1 MKPWISN
8 LIFAI
13 SEICI
18 ISLSFIFF
26 HDALESMFE
35 RDFTGYLNAMTNAT
49 NYVRFVDL
57 ALLILSIIFLI
68 IKPLRTK
75 FTCFFS
81 ICNILYFLASEC
93 LIFFI

>member
-13 SEICI
+13 LEICI

-26 HDALESMFE
+26 HDAIESMFD
-35 RDFTGYLNAMTNAT
+35 RDFTGYLNAMANAI
-49 NYVRFVDL
+49 NYVRFVNI
-57 ALLILSIIFLI
+57 ALLILSITFLI

-81 ICNILYFLASEC
+81 VCNILYFLASEC
-93 LIFFI
+93 FIYFI